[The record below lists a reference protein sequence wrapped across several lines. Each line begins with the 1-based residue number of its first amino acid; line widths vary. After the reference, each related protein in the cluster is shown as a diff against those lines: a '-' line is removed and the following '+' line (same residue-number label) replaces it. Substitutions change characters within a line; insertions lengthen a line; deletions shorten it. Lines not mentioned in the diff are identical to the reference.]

1 MRMSLGLSMQQ
12 QQRLVMTPE
21 LRQALAV
28 LQLPILELGQYLE
41 QEMHQNPLL
50 ELQTELEA
58 DDFDAY
64 GDEADAGPDDDLPAD
79 WAEYFDDGPHSPADV
94 PVSHDAGFWR
104 QEVGNRQGPTLQEHL
119 IEQLRLSD
127 LPDDVRRAARV
138 LVCNLDDNGWL
149 SGGAADLGRQYGWS
163 PELTAAALRAVQN
176 CDPAGV
182 GAADLRE
189 CLLLQWRRQT
199 GGSAG
204 DPGSAAALVPAL
216 IERHLEDI
224 ASGRLTRIAAELGVP
239 VAVVQRAADLLRSLD
254 PIPGRRFAKP
264 GDVRYV
270 VPDVTIERVGD
281 EFIVLVNEGA
291 VPRLAVN
298 PTYRRLLRDS
308 GDETREYLQR
318 KLQSALWFLRSLEQR
333 RLTLYRVAE
342 TIVDMQRD
350 FFLHGVRSLRPLTLR
365 EVAAAIGVHESTVSR
380 AVANKHA
387 QTPHGI
393 FELRFFFDSG
403 IDGAIGGGLSAA
415 SIKRRLQELIDGE
428 DRRQPLSDQQLSDLL
443 QAEGIPISRR
453 TVAKY
458 REEMGLASSTRRRR
472 FD

>member
-1 MRMSLGLSMQQ
+1 MSLGLSMQQ

-28 LQLPILELGQYLE
+28 LQLPVLELGQYLE
-41 QEMHQNPLL
+41 QELHTNPLL
-50 ELQTELEA
+50 ELQAELDADDGGDDIESELES
-58 DDFDAY
+58 
-64 GDEADAGPDDDLPAD
+64 EPDLPAD

-94 PVSHDAGFWR
+94 PVRHDAESWR
-104 QEVGNRQGPTLQEHL
+104 QDVGDRQGPTLQEHL
-119 IEQLRLSD
+119 LEQLRLSD
-127 LPDDVRRAARV
+127 LPDAVRQAAQ
-138 LVCNLDDNGWL
+138 LLAGNLDDNGWL
-149 SGGAADLGRQYGWS
+149 GADAAELERQYGW
-163 PELTAAALRAVQN
+163 PAQLATDALAALQA

-189 CLLLQWRRQT
+189 CLLLQWQRRGQT
-199 GGSAG
+199 MET
-204 DPGSAAALVPAL
+204 DDAAALVPVL
-216 IERHLEDI
+216 IEQYLEDI
-224 ASGRLTRIAAELGVP
+224 ADGRLTRIAAELGVET
-239 VAVVQRAADLLRSLD
+239 ATVQAAADLLRTLD

-281 EFIVLVNEGA
+281 EFIVLVNEAA

-298 PTYRRLLRDS
+298 PMYRRMLRDS

-318 KLQSALWFLRSLEQR
+318 KLQAALWFLRSIEQR

-350 FFLHGVRSLRPLTLR
+350 FFVQGIRSLRPLTLR

-415 SIKRRLQELIDGE
+415 SIKRRLQELIEGE
-428 DRRQPLSDQQLSDLL
+428 DRRQPLSDQQLTDTL
-443 QAEGIPISRR
+443 QQDGIPISRR

-458 REEMGLASSTRRRR
+458 REEMGIASSTRRRR